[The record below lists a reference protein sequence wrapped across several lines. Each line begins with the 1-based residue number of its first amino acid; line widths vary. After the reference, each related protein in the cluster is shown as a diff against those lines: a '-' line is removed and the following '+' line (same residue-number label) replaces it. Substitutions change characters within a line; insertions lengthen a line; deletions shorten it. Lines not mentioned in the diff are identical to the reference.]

1 MDGEKRRELKLILMN
16 MESVQQEVAGLL
28 SATVPFSEKEMCAKM
43 LSFID
48 LTALDGTDTNQ
59 RITDLCQKA
68 KDYGTAAVCVYPYYA
83 SLVKESLAGSGI
95 RTACVSGGFPASQI
109 PLKTKLFEVEETLKD
124 GADEIDMVISQGA
137 FLEGDYKRV
146 GDEVRAIKDC
156 CGKAHLKVILETGNL
171 QTPDNI
177 ERASCIAI
185 DNGADFIKTSTGKTA
200 VSATTEAFYVMLK
213 VIERYAAQGHIVGI
227 KPAGGISSVE
237 TAIPY
242 FKLVWQILG
251 EKWLNPSLFRIGASR
266 LADALHKG
274 AEA

>member
-1 MDGEKRRELKLILMN
+1 MTLEN
-16 MESVQQEVAGLL
+16 VQKEVAALL
-28 SATVPFSEKEMCAKM
+28 LEPVRFSEKEMCALM
-43 LSFID
+43 LSLID
-48 LTALDGTDTNQ
+48 LTTLDGTDTEK
-59 RITDLCQKA
+59 RVEDLCRKA

-83 SLVKESLAGSGI
+83 ASVKRNLTGTKI
-95 RTACVSGGFPASQI
+95 KTACVAGGFPASQI
-109 PLKTKLFEVEETLKD
+109 PLKTKLFEIEQTLND

-177 ERASCIAI
+177 EKASCIAI
-185 DNGADFIKTSTGKTA
+185 DNGADFIKTSTGKTSI
-200 VSATTEAFYVMLK
+200 SATTEAFYVMLR

-237 TAIPY
+237 GAVPY
-242 FKLVWQILG
+242 FKLVYQILG
-251 EKWLNPSLFRIGASR
+251 EKWIDPSLFRIGASR
-266 LADALHKG
+266 LADALYT
-274 AEA
+274 ASR